1 MRAPSRQRYPSGA
14 SAPDRRPDMLT
25 GAMSGGPGVDTHA
38 SFSAARRRACVHRF
52 QDFHRRCVRP
62 SGVKGRLRCI
72 SPQPPSPPA
81 LATAVA
87 SEAGQAL
94 AIGAI
99 KIGTR
104 RVYFSQNAEARARAG
119 CCDMPL
125 QTIGGHTYCHTPLH
139 ARRGASFG
147 PFVAELRHSDRRG
160 NSAQHPNQGRLS
172 AVSLNALVNSSR
184 APDDDPTL
192 TDRISL

>member
-1 MRAPSRQRYPSGA
+1 VDRIWWHQECTAAPE
-14 SAPDRRPDMLT
+14 SAGIGD
-25 GAMSGGPGVDTHA
+25 
-38 SFSAARRRACVHRF
+38 C
-52 QDFHRRCVRP
+52 
-62 SGVKGRLRCI
+62 
-72 SPQPPSPPA
+72 
-81 LATAVA
+81 

-172 AVSLNALVNSSR
+172 AVSLNGLVNSSR

-192 TDRISL
+192 TDRISLYQSIRSNASMRAMPLSKEMAINLQSFGGDEAQ